1 MFRSVYSVSLCCSVY
16 CLCVNVYC
24 TSATRCQARDFW
36 RREKTKNTRGRQQI
50 TVCLSVYICVYVCPS
65 LSLYIYIFFFLSLS
79 IFLSLSVTGADLKTN
94 GHILG
99 DCCIA
104 LCFLLCNSPESEFY
118 IPTFQ
123 NSVCSIFI
131 PTRLWR
137 WKRHSVPK
145 RWHIKFTR
153 RRIAHTKAYNIQ
165 NMAKVWNQEILG
177 DFT

>member
-1 MFRSVYSVSLCCSVY
+1 MVYHILSYSVGSIFYHFIYGCVFCTLLFNFVNYVFFLLPMFRSVYSVSLCCSVY

-24 TSATRCQARDFW
+24 TAATRCQARDFW

-123 NSVCSIFI
+123 NSVCSILI
-131 PTRLWR
+131 PTSL
-137 WKRHSVPK
+137 
-145 RWHIKFTR
+145 
-153 RRIAHTKAYNIQ
+153 
-165 NMAKVWNQEILG
+165 
-177 DFT
+177 